1 MVTKVIM
8 PKLGETMEEGEIIQW
23 LKKEGEKVKEGEP
36 LLEIATDK
44 ANMEVEATVSGFL
57 KKIVAEQGK
66 IVPVTGVIAY
76 ITEKIKEE
84 IPSEGSKQEVK
95 EAETPA
101 EKKREKEEKV
111 TEVRKTEVIK
121 SSPLARKL
129 AKDQGIDLQEVK
141 GTGPEGRIVKEDILR
156 LIEKEKK
163 VSEKKE
169 LTLSRVEKLI
179 AEKMTRSK
187 REIPHFYLTI
197 EVDFSQVAV
206 MRQHLREE
214 FEEKKGLHL
223 TYTDFLIKTCAL
235 ALALFP
241 RVNSYYEEDQIKLA
255 SRVNI
260 GLAITREQG
269 LIVPVIKEADKKNL
283 FAIGQERVNL
293 VKKANENSLSLKDLE
308 GGTFTLSNLGM
319 MGIKRFTPI
328 INPPEVCILGV
339 GEIKS
344 KPLVVGDRVEIA
356 PLMEMTLSCDHR
368 VVDGY
373 LGARFLE
380 QIKKGLERPSLLLI

>member
-23 LKKEGEKVKEGEP
+23 LKKEGERVKEGEP

-44 ANMEVEATVSGFL
+44 ANMEVEATASGFL

-76 ITEKIKEE
+76 ITEKIEEE

-95 EAETPA
+95 EAGTPP

-111 TEVRKTEVIK
+111 REVRKTDLLK

-129 AKDQGIDLQEVK
+129 ARDRGIDLREVK
-141 GTGPEGRIVKEDILR
+141 GTGPEGRIVKEDVLR

-163 VSEKKE
+163 VSEKKG

-187 REIPHFYLTI
+187 REIPHFYLSI

-206 MRQHLREE
+206 VRQHLREE
-214 FEEKKGLHL
+214 FEKEKGLHL
-223 TYTDFLIKTCAL
+223 TYTDFLVKTCAR

-241 RVNSYYEEDQIKLA
+241 RVNSYYEEDQIKLI
-255 SRVNI
+255 SQVNI
-260 GLAITREQG
+260 GLAIAREQG

-328 INPPEVCILGV
+328 INPPEACILGV

-344 KPLVVGDRVEIA
+344 KPVVVGDRVEIA